1 MAVINLTI
9 VGNASSLPPWLPFLS
24 PVLRAL
30 RDAES
35 KSQDSKIHS
44 QVGKSGIGASIRYIM
59 VCVSYRGYWTSKGRP
74 SESGIAKDAV
84 AALEWIASQ
93 PRNNL
98 TSRVPVILCGQSI
111 GTGIATNIAANH
123 QLLPREVDIKL
134 LILETPFTNIR
145 DMLVTIY
152 PQKWLPY
159 RYLRPF
165 LWNHLD
171 SWRALEQISKSSI
184 SLPKVVI
191 LEAEKDEL
199 VPKSHGDALEK
210 RCIDLGLDVKRHVI
224 RGALHTSR
232 TEGRTTT
239 GEAIRAV
246 GISVGH

>member
-1 MAVINLTI
+1 
-9 VGNASSLPPWLPFLS
+9 
-24 PVLRAL
+24 
-30 RDAES
+30 
-35 KSQDSKIHS
+35 
-44 QVGKSGIGASIRYIM
+44 M

-84 AALEWIASQ
+84 AALGWIASQ
-93 PRNNL
+93 PRNDP
-98 TSRVPVILCGQSI
+98 TSRVPVILWGQSI
-111 GTGIATNIAANH
+111 GAGVVTNLAANH
-123 QLLPREVDIKL
+123 QLVPREVSIKL
-134 LILETPFTNIR
+134 LILETPFTNIQ

-159 RYLRPF
+159 RYLWPF

-171 SWRALEQISKSSI
+171 SWRALEQISSKSST

-224 RGALHTSR
+224 RGALHTEVMSR
-232 TEGRTTT
+232 TEGRSTAA
-239 GEAIRAV
+239 EAIRAV
-246 GISVGH
+246 GNSMGR